1 MEEKLKEIFNSL
13 EFKKQENCPEESII
27 VFYVEGRLRKAEKAL
42 LEKHLKEC
50 NYCLQKVI
58 ELKETEYL
66 YSLSKRGLLKNFFTS
81 VKELFTHKKLILA
94 FACIILL
101 FSVLFVSVKQE
112 SLPVDPSSIVTVRA
126 VDAAERV
133 KAELRGILIE
143 DGYILTSM
151 YPISGAKK
159 LKIILNDGKTYEVD
173 EILIDRERNIAL
185 IKIQAL
191 QSTAKPLTVAG
202 SAMVGEEVY
211 LIPSKKGY
219 TVKAI
224 VSDLKP
230 QSTRKTKKEP
240 DFLQIISE
248 KESQGD
254 GIVVDRDGKA
264 LAVTSTKEG
273 RIIFAGL
280 LKEAVA
286 ELKNKKPV
294 KVETVKEEKNIA
306 EALYYYF
313 KGILAVDSKK
323 NYVAE
328 AYFKKAIELDPKLEG
343 AYLELAGI
351 YYERRLYD
359 LEIEQYRKV
368 LSINPENTDALYF
381 LAQAYETK
389 GWYEEAIKLYRKV
402 LEIEPED
409 AETIFSLGLAYLTV
423 GEKQKAIELY
433 PKLKN
438 LDPGFAEKLRRLGSD
453 AL

>member
-1 MEEKLKEIFNSL
+1 MKKIFNNL
-13 EFKKQENCPEESII
+13 QFEKKENCPEESILI
-27 VFYVEGRLRKAEKAL
+27 FYVEGRLRRAEKAL
-42 LEKHLKEC
+42 VEKHLKEC

-66 YSLSKRGLLKNFFTS
+66 YNLSKRSSLKSFFNS
-81 VKELFTHKKLILA
+81 VKELFTQKKLIFA

-101 FSVLFVSVKQE
+101 FSILFLSVKKE

-133 KAELRGILIE
+133 KAQLRGILIE

-173 EILIDRERNIAL
+173 NILIDKERNIAV
-185 IKIQAL
+185 IKIQTL
-191 QSTAKPLTVAG
+191 QSTAKTLTISD

-211 LIPSKKGY
+211 LIPSKKGS

-224 VSDLKP
+224 VADLKP
-230 QSTRKTKKEP
+230 RSTTRKTKKEA
-240 DFLQIISE
+240 DYLQIISE
-248 KESQGD
+248 KEFQGD
-254 GIVVDRDGKA
+254 GIVVDRNGKPI
-264 LAVTSTKEG
+264 AVTSTQQG

-313 KGILAVDSKK
+313 KGILAVDSRKSD
-323 NYVAE
+323 VAE
-328 AYFKKAIELDPKLEG
+328 AYLKKAIELDPQLEG

-389 GWYEEAIKLYRKV
+389 GWYEESIKLYIKV

-409 AETIFSLGLAYLTV
+409 AETIFTLGLAYLTI
-423 GEKQKAIELY
+423 GEKQKAKELY
-433 PKLKN
+433 PKLKTI
-438 LDPGFAEKLRRLGSD
+438 DPGFAEKLRRLGG
-453 AL
+453 